1 MAMGDPGT
9 LFMYEAMVAAPTNC
23 ASAVGGRRGG
33 PTDGRTEIPEIP
45 SKGICVKGGTL
56 KFDLDLS

>member
-9 LFMYEAMVAAPTNC
+9 LFMYEAMVAAPTN
-23 ASAVGGRRGG
+23 VLLLGGRRGG

-45 SKGICVKGGTL
+45 TKGICVREEH
-56 KFDLDLS
+56 

>member
-23 ASAVGGRRGG
+23 VSSGRQTRAQHRR
-33 PTDGRTEIPEIP
+33 TDTPRNLAE
-45 SKGICVKGGTL
+45 KL
-56 KFDLDLS
+56 KFDLVIS